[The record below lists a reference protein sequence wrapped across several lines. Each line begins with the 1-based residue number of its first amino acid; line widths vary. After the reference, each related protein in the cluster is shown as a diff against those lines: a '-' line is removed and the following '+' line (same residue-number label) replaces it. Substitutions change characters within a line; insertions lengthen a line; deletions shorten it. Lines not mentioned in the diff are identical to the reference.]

1 MTSWLLVISK
11 PCLSSFYLTHHVQFP
26 NKSYKAN
33 WKAKKQFVETK
44 WASEPDSDTPGLL
57 EFTDGGYKAVI
68 SMLRALMGKVDS
80 VSEQMANVSKEMQ
93 NQTKKLKEML
103 EIKNSVIDMW
113 NAFDKFISR
122 LDMAE
127 EKKIMLVT
135 CQ

>member
-1 MTSWLLVISK
+1 M
-11 PCLSSFYLTHHVQFP
+11 
-26 NKSYKAN
+26 
-33 WKAKKQFVETK
+33 
-44 WASEPDSDTPGLL
+44 PGLL

-80 VSEQMANVSKEMQ
+80 MSEQMANVSKEMQ